1 MANQRRS
8 GSDEIRKGVFDRV
21 TSEFDY
27 QRVNGLT
34 SAPPITQNP
43 TRKTSEPYIYIYS
56 VDSNEVDATK
66 NSTAR
71 EYAIYVDICTRYN
84 SYGGGQRQVNRMV
97 DEVVRALRNGG
108 YPDLSSVGYS
118 IYNLTLGEI
127 RDFTF
132 KERGANYYKATI
144 EVYVT
149 ADSIALPQSVNPIQ
163 ALIYSFSNFTH
174 TPTSTKIETYDSGD
188 ITFNETYP
196 SNNQGWDFTSASYAI
211 AQSAQGSLDDR
222 IYSVESTDTPLG
234 ITGTLNYEFNTDDT
248 VTTTITDTVAFD
260 RIKSLR
266 FGSSSA
272 TSWTENDLRNLSNF
286 GIMFGTENPVGTTI
300 TINPGLN
307 EYPYIMFDADHSIS
321 EISGPL
327 GLNEISAFTV
337 TEIGGFKIYRLTGAI
352 PYEGLTLTYTLE

>member
-1 MANQRRS
+1 MAQRRS
-8 GSDEIRKGVFDRV
+8 GSDEIRKGVFDRIN
-21 TSEFDY
+21 TEFDY

-43 TRKTSEPYIYIYS
+43 TRKTAEPYIYVYS
-56 VDSNEVDATK
+56 VDSNEIDNTK
-66 NSTAR
+66 TSTAR

-108 YPDLSSVGYS
+108 YPNLSSVGYS
-118 IYNLTLGEI
+118 IYNLTIGEI

-132 KERGANYYKATI
+132 KERGANYYKAI
-144 EVYVT
+144 VEVYVT
-149 ADSIALPQSVNPIQ
+149 ADSVELPQSVNPVQ

-174 TPTSTKIETYDSGD
+174 TPTTTKIETYDSGD

-196 SNNQGWDFTSASYAI
+196 SNNQGWDFTSVSYAI
-211 AQSAQGSLDDR
+211 AASAQGTLANR
-222 IYSVESTDTPLG
+222 VYSITSDNDPLG
-234 ITGTLNYEFNTDDT
+234 VTGTLNYEFGSDNT
-248 VTTTITDTVAFD
+248 VTTSITDTVSFE
-260 RIKSLR
+260 RIRSLR
-266 FGSSSA
+266 FGSSTA
-272 TSWTENDLRNLSNF
+272 TSWTENDLENLSNF

-300 TINPGLN
+300 EITPGVN
-307 EYPYIMFDADHSIS
+307 EYPYIMFDAAHSIS

-327 GLNEISAFTV
+327 GLNEISAFTM
-337 TEIGGFKIYRLTGAI
+337 TEVGGFKIYRLTGAI